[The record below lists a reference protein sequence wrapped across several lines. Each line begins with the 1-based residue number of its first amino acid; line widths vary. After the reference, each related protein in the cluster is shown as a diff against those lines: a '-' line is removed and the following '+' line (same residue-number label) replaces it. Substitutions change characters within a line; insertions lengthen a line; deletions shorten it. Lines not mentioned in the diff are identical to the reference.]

1 MNLTQKIIGSHLV
14 SGTMTPGSEI
24 GLRIDQT
31 LTQDATGTMAWLQ
44 FEALGIPRVKTD
56 ISLSYVDHNTLQMN
70 FRNPDDHRFLRTVAA
85 KFGGVYSGPGTGICH
100 QLHLENFAK
109 PGATLVGS
117 DSHTP
122 TAGGICSLAMGAGGL
137 SVALAMAGEP
147 YYIPMPKVVRVFL
160 TGALTGWA
168 SAKDVILELLRRRT
182 VKGGVGRVF
191 EYAGPGVATLSVPER
206 ATIANMGAELGATG
220 TLFPSDGVTR
230 AFLKAMGREADWREL
245 GPDADAAYDE
255 EEAIDLSTLVPLAA
269 QPHMPDRVVPVS
281 ELDGLPVEQVCI
293 GSCTNSSYADLKL
306 VAQILGGHRINPG
319 TDAMISPGSKQVLTM
334 LAQEG
339 LLEPLISSGARLL
352 ECSCGPCIG
361 SGGAP
366 VTAGVSARTF
376 NRNFEGRSGTKDA
389 KVYLVSPLTAAQAA
403 LNGKFTDPA
412 TWGTPPAKPE
422 LPADP
427 PSIRHLFVF
436 PPENGEGVE
445 VLRGPNIVALEKF
458 PRLDASGDVLE
469 ASVVIRLGDN
479 ITTDHIMP
487 AGAEILAL
495 RSNIPAISEHV
506 FVRVD
511 PDFVKRARAVSE
523 AGGNGVI
530 VAGEN
535 YGQGSSR
542 EHAALAPLYLG
553 IKAVIVKS
561 FARIHV
567 ANLINAGILPLTF
580 RNEADYDRIS
590 EGDVLS
596 LPDIRR
602 RIAEGDDVVL
612 KMGGP
617 MMGAPIKDTNV
628 PIIKGSNGIIAIAA
642 DHTEEKECIKC
653 GRCVDVCPMELQPLE
668 IYKLGQLGD
677 AEGLLKLNVMDCFSC
692 KCCEYICSSK
702 IPLVSKINAAKGLVM
717 PLLKKK

>member
-160 TGALTGWA
+160 TGELTGWA

-255 EEAIDLSTLVPLAA
+255 EEAIDLSALVPLAA
-269 QPHMPDRVVPVS
+269 QPHMPDRVVPVA

-436 PPENGEGVE
+436 PPENGEDVE

-469 ASVVIRLGDN
+469 ANVVIRLGDN

-511 PDFVKRARAVSE
+511 PGFVKRARAVSE

-542 EHAALAPLYLG
+542 EHAALAPRHLG
-553 IKAVIVKS
+553 IRAVIALS
-561 FARIHV
+561 MARIHR
-567 ANLINAGILPLTF
+567 ANLVNFGILPLVF
-580 RNEADYDRIS
+580 VNREDYAKVAQ
-590 EGDVLS
+590 GA
-596 LPDIRR
+596 DIRIPLTEITPGGVTNIE
-602 RIAEGDDVVL
+602 IAGVGVL
-612 KMGGP
+612 P
-617 MMGAPIKDTNV
+617 VRNDLSAAELD
-628 PIIKGSNGIIAIAA
+628 IIRSG
-642 DHTEEKECIKC
+642 
-653 GRCVDVCPMELQPLE
+653 
-668 IYKLGQLGD
+668 
-677 AEGLLKLNVMDCFSC
+677 GLL
-692 KCCEYICSSK
+692 
-702 IPLVSKINAAKGLVM
+702 NAVKEKM
-717 PLLKKK
+717 

>member
-255 EEAIDLSTLVPLAA
+255 EETIDLSALVPLAA
-269 QPHMPDRVVPVS
+269 QPHMPDRVVPVA

-306 VAQILGGHRINPG
+306 VAQILDGHRINPG

-339 LLEPLISSGARLL
+339 RLEPLIGAGARLL

-366 VTAGVSARTF
+366 VTSGVSARTF

-436 PPENGEGVE
+436 PPENGDGVE

-469 ASVVIRLGDN
+469 ANVVIRLGDN

-542 EHAALAPLYLG
+542 EHAALAPRHLG
-553 IKAVIVKS
+553 IRAVIALS
-561 FARIHV
+561 MARIHR
-567 ANLINAGILPLTF
+567 ANLVNFGILPLVF
-580 RNEADYDRIS
+580 VNREDYAKVAQ
-590 EGDVLS
+590 GA
-596 LPDIRR
+596 DIRIPLTEITPGGVTNIE
-602 RIAEGDDVVL
+602 IAGVGVL
-612 KMGGP
+612 P
-617 MMGAPIKDTNV
+617 VRNDLSAAELD
-628 PIIKGSNGIIAIAA
+628 IIRSG
-642 DHTEEKECIKC
+642 
-653 GRCVDVCPMELQPLE
+653 
-668 IYKLGQLGD
+668 
-677 AEGLLKLNVMDCFSC
+677 GLL
-692 KCCEYICSSK
+692 
-702 IPLVSKINAAKGLVM
+702 NAVKEKM
-717 PLLKKK
+717 

>member
-14 SGTMTPGSEI
+14 SGAMTPGSEI

-147 YYIPMPKVVRVFL
+147 YYIPMPRVVRVFL

-255 EEAIDLSTLVPLAA
+255 EEAIDLSALVPLAA
-269 QPHMPDRVVPVS
+269 QPHMPDRVVPVA

-306 VAQILGGHRINPG
+306 VAQILDGHRINPG

-339 LLEPLISSGARLL
+339 LLEPLIGSGARLL

-366 VTAGVSARTF
+366 VTSGVSARTF

-436 PPENGEGVE
+436 PPENGDGVE

-469 ASVVIRLGDN
+469 ANVVIRLGDN

-542 EHAALAPLYLG
+542 EHAALAPRHLG
-553 IKAVIVKS
+553 IRAVIALS
-561 FARIHV
+561 LARIHR
-567 ANLINAGILPLTF
+567 ANLVNFGILPLVF
-580 RNEADYDRIS
+580 VNREDYAKVAQ
-590 EGDVLS
+590 GA
-596 LPDIRR
+596 DIRIPLTEITPGGVTNIE
-602 RIAEGDDVVL
+602 IAGVGVL
-612 KMGGP
+612 P
-617 MMGAPIKDTNV
+617 VRNDLSAAELD
-628 PIIKGSNGIIAIAA
+628 IIRSG
-642 DHTEEKECIKC
+642 
-653 GRCVDVCPMELQPLE
+653 
-668 IYKLGQLGD
+668 
-677 AEGLLKLNVMDCFSC
+677 GLL
-692 KCCEYICSSK
+692 
-702 IPLVSKINAAKGLVM
+702 NAVKEKM
-717 PLLKKK
+717 

>member
-255 EEAIDLSTLVPLAA
+255 EEAIDLSALVPLAA
-269 QPHMPDRVVPVS
+269 QPHMPDRVVPVA

-306 VAQILGGHRINPG
+306 VAQILDGHRINPG

-339 LLEPLISSGARLL
+339 LLEPLIGSGARLL

-366 VTAGVSARTF
+366 VTSGVSARTF

-436 PPENGEGVE
+436 PPENGDGVE

-469 ASVVIRLGDN
+469 ANVVIRLGDN

-542 EHAALAPLYLG
+542 EHAALAPRHLG
-553 IKAVIVKS
+553 IRAVIALS
-561 FARIHV
+561 MARIHR
-567 ANLINAGILPLTF
+567 ANLVNFGILPLVF
-580 RNEADYDRIS
+580 VNREDYAKVAQ
-590 EGDVLS
+590 GA
-596 LPDIRR
+596 DIR
-602 RIAEGDDVVL
+602 
-612 KMGGP
+612 
-617 MMGAPIKDTNV
+617 
-628 PIIKGSNGIIAIAA
+628 
-642 DHTEEKECIKC
+642 
-653 GRCVDVCPMELQPLE
+653 
-668 IYKLGQLGD
+668 
-677 AEGLLKLNVMDCFSC
+677 
-692 KCCEYICSSK
+692 
-702 IPLVSKINAAKGLVM
+702 IPLTEITPGGVTNIEIAGVGVLPVRNDLGAAEVDNIGAGGVLTA
-717 PLLKKK
+717 LKEKM

>member
-147 YYIPMPKVVRVFL
+147 YYIPMPKVVRVLL

-191 EYAGPGVATLSVPER
+191 EYVGPGVATLSVPER

-220 TLFPSDGVTR
+220 TLFPSDDVTR

-255 EEAIDLSTLVPLAA
+255 EETIDLSTLVPLAA

-306 VAQILGGHRINPG
+306 VAQILDGHRINPG

-366 VTAGVSARTF
+366 VTSGVSARTF

-403 LNGKFTDPA
+403 LNGTFTDPA

-422 LPADP
+422 LPANP

-436 PPENGEGVE
+436 PPENGDAVE

-469 ASVVIRLGDN
+469 ANVVIRLGDN

-542 EHAALAPLYLG
+542 EHAALAPRHLG
-553 IKAVIVKS
+553 IRAVLALS
-561 FARIHV
+561 MARIHR
-567 ANLINAGILPLTF
+567 ANLVNFGILPLAF
-580 RNEADYDRIS
+580 VNREDYAKVAQ
-590 EGDVLS
+590 GA
-596 LPDIRR
+596 DIRIPLTEITPGGVTNIE
-602 RIAEGDDVVL
+602 IAGVGVL
-612 KMGGP
+612 PVKN
-617 MMGAPIKDTNV
+617 DL
-628 PIIKGSNGIIAIAA
+628 SAA
-642 DHTEEKECIKC
+642 
-653 GRCVDVCPMELQPLE
+653 ELD
-668 IYKLGQLGD
+668 IVRAG
-677 AEGLLKLNVMDCFSC
+677 GLL
-692 KCCEYICSSK
+692 
-702 IPLVSKINAAKGLVM
+702 NAVKEKM
-717 PLLKKK
+717 

>member
-255 EEAIDLSTLVPLAA
+255 EEAIDLSALVPLAA
-269 QPHMPDRVVPVS
+269 QPHMPDRVVPVA

-306 VAQILGGHRINPG
+306 VAQILDGHRINPG

-469 ASVVIRLGDN
+469 ANVVIRLGDN

-542 EHAALAPLYLG
+542 EHAALAPRHLG
-553 IKAVIVKS
+553 VRAVIALS
-561 FARIHV
+561 MARIHR
-567 ANLINAGILPLTF
+567 ANLVNFGILPLVF
-580 RNEADYDRIS
+580 VNREDYAKVAQ
-590 EGDVLS
+590 GA
-596 LPDIRR
+596 DIRIPLTEITPGGVTNIE
-602 RIAEGDDVVL
+602 IAGVGVL
-612 KMGGP
+612 P
-617 MMGAPIKDTNV
+617 VRNDLSAAELD
-628 PIIKGSNGIIAIAA
+628 IIRSG
-642 DHTEEKECIKC
+642 
-653 GRCVDVCPMELQPLE
+653 
-668 IYKLGQLGD
+668 
-677 AEGLLKLNVMDCFSC
+677 GLL
-692 KCCEYICSSK
+692 
-702 IPLVSKINAAKGLVM
+702 NAVKEKM
-717 PLLKKK
+717 

>member
-255 EEAIDLSTLVPLAA
+255 EEAIDLSALVPLAA
-269 QPHMPDRVVPVS
+269 QPHMP
-281 ELDGLPVEQVCI
+281 DGLPVEQVCI

-306 VAQILGGHRINPG
+306 VAQILDGHRINPG

-339 LLEPLISSGARLL
+339 LLEPLIGSGARLL

-366 VTAGVSARTF
+366 VTSGVSARTF

-436 PPENGEGVE
+436 PPENGDGVE

-469 ASVVIRLGDN
+469 ANVVIRLGDN
-479 ITTDHIMP
+479 ITTDHIMH
-487 AGAEILAL
+487 AGAKILPL

-542 EHAALAPLYLG
+542 EHAALAPRHLG
-553 IKAVIVKS
+553 IRAVIALS
-561 FARIHV
+561 MARIHR
-567 ANLINAGILPLTF
+567 ANLVNFGILPLVF
-580 RNEADYDRIS
+580 VNREDYAKVAQ
-590 EGDVLS
+590 GA
-596 LPDIRR
+596 DIRIPLTEITPGGVTNIE
-602 RIAEGDDVVL
+602 IAGVGVL
-612 KMGGP
+612 P
-617 MMGAPIKDTNV
+617 VRNDLSAAELD
-628 PIIKGSNGIIAIAA
+628 IIRSG
-642 DHTEEKECIKC
+642 
-653 GRCVDVCPMELQPLE
+653 
-668 IYKLGQLGD
+668 
-677 AEGLLKLNVMDCFSC
+677 GLL
-692 KCCEYICSSK
+692 
-702 IPLVSKINAAKGLVM
+702 NAVKEKM
-717 PLLKKK
+717 

>member
-436 PPENGEGVE
+436 PPENGDAVE

-469 ASVVIRLGDN
+469 ASVVIRLDDN

-542 EHAALAPLYLG
+542 EHAALAPRHLG
-553 IKAVIVKS
+553 IRAVIALS
-561 FARIHV
+561 MARIHR
-567 ANLINAGILPLTF
+567 ANLVNFGILPLVF
-580 RNEADYDRIS
+580 VNREDYAKVAQ
-590 EGDVLS
+590 GA
-596 LPDIRR
+596 DIRIPLAEITPGGVTNIE
-602 RIAEGDDVVL
+602 IAGVGVL
-612 KMGGP
+612 P
-617 MMGAPIKDTNV
+617 VRNDLSAAELD
-628 PIIKGSNGIIAIAA
+628 IIRSG
-642 DHTEEKECIKC
+642 
-653 GRCVDVCPMELQPLE
+653 
-668 IYKLGQLGD
+668 
-677 AEGLLKLNVMDCFSC
+677 GLL
-692 KCCEYICSSK
+692 
-702 IPLVSKINAAKGLVM
+702 NAVKEKM
-717 PLLKKK
+717 

>member
-109 PGATLVGS
+109 PGAILVGS

-191 EYAGPGVATLSVPER
+191 EYAGPGIATLSVPER

-255 EEAIDLSTLVPLAA
+255 EEAIDLSALVPLAA
-269 QPHMPDRVVPVS
+269 QPHMPDRVVPVA

-306 VAQILGGHRINPG
+306 VAQILDGHRINPG

-339 LLEPLISSGARLL
+339 LLEPLIGSGARLL

-366 VTAGVSARTF
+366 VTSGVSARTF

-412 TWGTPPAKPE
+412 TWGPPPAKPE

-436 PPENGEGVE
+436 PPENGDGVE

-458 PRLDASGDVLE
+458 PRLDAAGDVLE
-469 ASVVIRLGDN
+469 ANVVIRLGDN

-542 EHAALAPLYLG
+542 EHAALAPRHLG
-553 IKAVIVKS
+553 IRAVIALS
-561 FARIHV
+561 MARIHR
-567 ANLINAGILPLTF
+567 ANLVNFGILPLVF
-580 RNEADYDRIS
+580 VNREDYAKVAQ
-590 EGDVLS
+590 GA
-596 LPDIRR
+596 DIRIPLTEITPGGVTNIE
-602 RIAEGDDVVL
+602 IAGVGVL
-612 KMGGP
+612 P
-617 MMGAPIKDTNV
+617 VRNDLSAAELD
-628 PIIKGSNGIIAIAA
+628 IIRSG
-642 DHTEEKECIKC
+642 
-653 GRCVDVCPMELQPLE
+653 
-668 IYKLGQLGD
+668 
-677 AEGLLKLNVMDCFSC
+677 GLL
-692 KCCEYICSSK
+692 
-702 IPLVSKINAAKGLVM
+702 NAGKEKM
-717 PLLKKK
+717 

>member
-122 TAGGICSLAMGAGGL
+122 TAGGICSLAMGAGGI

-255 EEAIDLSTLVPLAA
+255 EEAIDLSALVPLAA
-269 QPHMPDRVVPVS
+269 QPHMPDRVVPVA

-306 VAQILGGHRINPG
+306 VAQILDGHRINPG

-339 LLEPLISSGARLL
+339 LLEPLIGSGARLL

-366 VTAGVSARTF
+366 VTSGVSARTF

-436 PPENGEGVE
+436 PPENGDGVE

-469 ASVVIRLGDN
+469 ANVVIRLGDN

-542 EHAALAPLYLG
+542 EHAALAPRHLG
-553 IKAVIVKS
+553 IRAVIALS
-561 FARIHV
+561 MARIHR
-567 ANLINAGILPLTF
+567 ANLVNFGILPLVF
-580 RNEADYDRIS
+580 VNREDYAKVAQ
-590 EGDVLS
+590 GA
-596 LPDIRR
+596 DIRIPLTEITPGGVTNIE
-602 RIAEGDDVVL
+602 IAGVGVL
-612 KMGGP
+612 P
-617 MMGAPIKDTNV
+617 VRNDLSAAELD
-628 PIIKGSNGIIAIAA
+628 IIRSG
-642 DHTEEKECIKC
+642 
-653 GRCVDVCPMELQPLE
+653 
-668 IYKLGQLGD
+668 
-677 AEGLLKLNVMDCFSC
+677 GLL
-692 KCCEYICSSK
+692 
-702 IPLVSKINAAKGLVM
+702 NAVKEKM
-717 PLLKKK
+717 

>member
-147 YYIPMPKVVRVFL
+147 YYIPRPKVVRVFL

-255 EEAIDLSTLVPLAA
+255 EEAIDLSALVPLAA
-269 QPHMPDRVVPVS
+269 QPHMPDRVVPVA

-306 VAQILGGHRINPG
+306 VAQILDGHRINPG

-339 LLEPLISSGARLL
+339 LLEPLIGSGARLL

-366 VTAGVSARTF
+366 VTSGVSARTF

-436 PPENGEGVE
+436 PPENGDGVE

-469 ASVVIRLGDN
+469 ANVVIRLGDN

-542 EHAALAPLYLG
+542 EHAALAPRHLG
-553 IKAVIVKS
+553 IRAVIALS
-561 FARIHV
+561 MARIHR
-567 ANLINAGILPLTF
+567 ANLVNFGILPLVF
-580 RNEADYDRIS
+580 VNREDYAKVAQ
-590 EGDVLS
+590 GA
-596 LPDIRR
+596 DIRIPLTEITPGGVTNIE
-602 RIAEGDDVVL
+602 IAGVGVL
-612 KMGGP
+612 P
-617 MMGAPIKDTNV
+617 VRNDLSAAELD
-628 PIIKGSNGIIAIAA
+628 IIRSG
-642 DHTEEKECIKC
+642 
-653 GRCVDVCPMELQPLE
+653 
-668 IYKLGQLGD
+668 
-677 AEGLLKLNVMDCFSC
+677 GLL
-692 KCCEYICSSK
+692 
-702 IPLVSKINAAKGLVM
+702 NAVKEKM
-717 PLLKKK
+717 

>member
-230 AFLKAMGREADWREL
+230 AFLKTMGREADWREL

-306 VAQILGGHRINPG
+306 VAQILDGHRINPG

-339 LLEPLISSGARLL
+339 LLEPLIGSGARLL

-366 VTAGVSARTF
+366 VTSGVSARTF

-469 ASVVIRLGDN
+469 ANVVIRLGDN

-542 EHAALAPLYLG
+542 EHAALAPRHLG
-553 IKAVIVKS
+553 IRAVIALS
-561 FARIHV
+561 MARIHR
-567 ANLINAGILPLTF
+567 ANLVNFGILPLVF
-580 RNEADYDRIS
+580 VNREDYAKVAQ
-590 EGDVLS
+590 GA
-596 LPDIRR
+596 DIRIPLTEITPGGVTNIE
-602 RIAEGDDVVL
+602 IAGVGVL
-612 KMGGP
+612 P
-617 MMGAPIKDTNV
+617 VRNDLSAAELD
-628 PIIKGSNGIIAIAA
+628 IIRSG
-642 DHTEEKECIKC
+642 
-653 GRCVDVCPMELQPLE
+653 
-668 IYKLGQLGD
+668 
-677 AEGLLKLNVMDCFSC
+677 GLL
-692 KCCEYICSSK
+692 
-702 IPLVSKINAAKGLVM
+702 NAVKEKM
-717 PLLKKK
+717 

>member
-306 VAQILGGHRINPG
+306 VAQILDGHRINPG

-469 ASVVIRLGDN
+469 ANVVIRLGDN

-542 EHAALAPLYLG
+542 EHAALAPRHLG
-553 IKAVIVKS
+553 IRAVIALS
-561 FARIHV
+561 MARIHR
-567 ANLINAGILPLTF
+567 ANLVNFGILPLVF
-580 RNEADYDRIS
+580 VNREDYAKVAQ
-590 EGDVLS
+590 GA
-596 LPDIRR
+596 DIRIPLTEITPGGVTNIE
-602 RIAEGDDVVL
+602 IAGVGVL
-612 KMGGP
+612 P
-617 MMGAPIKDTNV
+617 VRNDLSAAELD
-628 PIIKGSNGIIAIAA
+628 IIRSG
-642 DHTEEKECIKC
+642 
-653 GRCVDVCPMELQPLE
+653 
-668 IYKLGQLGD
+668 
-677 AEGLLKLNVMDCFSC
+677 GLL
-692 KCCEYICSSK
+692 
-702 IPLVSKINAAKGLVM
+702 NAVKEKM
-717 PLLKKK
+717 